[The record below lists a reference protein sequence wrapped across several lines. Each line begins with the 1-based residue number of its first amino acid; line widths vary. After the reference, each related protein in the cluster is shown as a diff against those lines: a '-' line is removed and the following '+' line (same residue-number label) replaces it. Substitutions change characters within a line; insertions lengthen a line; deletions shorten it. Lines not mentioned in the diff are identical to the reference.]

1 MKVLVFFY
9 VKSIETS
16 RAKDLLQR
24 RPGIETCGNDMQNGN
39 RNLMEKPFL
48 IYELD
53 RVRKAA

>member
-1 MKVLVFFY
+1 LKVLVFFY
-9 VKSIETS
+9 VKSIETC
-16 RAKDLLQR
+16 RAKDLPQR
-24 RPGIETCGNDMQNGN
+24 RPGIETYGNDMQHGN